1 MSKKPGGGSPPAV
14 ARIHRVA
21 GRRRW
26 RDAQAKVVVD
36 AWKQSGMS
44 LQSFAAEHGI
54 HHKRLERWSA
64 RLRQRK
70 MRIPAIPVTRSD

>member
-1 MSKKPGGGSPPAV
+1 
-14 ARIHRVA
+14 
-21 GRRRW
+21 
-26 RDAQAKVVVD
+26 
-36 AWKQSGMS
+36 MS